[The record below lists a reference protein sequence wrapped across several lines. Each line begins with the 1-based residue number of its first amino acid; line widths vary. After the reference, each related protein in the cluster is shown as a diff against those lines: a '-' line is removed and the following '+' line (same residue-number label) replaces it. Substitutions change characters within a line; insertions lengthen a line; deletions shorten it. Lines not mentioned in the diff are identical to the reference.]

1 MPDILIVDDD
11 SQFRRTLRLALAL
24 FGYDGFEASNGRAAL
39 ANVNAKD
46 LIILDR
52 HIGGTD
58 GFQTC
63 RALRAKSP
71 VPIIMIS
78 GDRSTTKAD
87 AVKAGANSF
96 LPKPFSINDLV
107 ALIEACLT
115 DSNVSSGM
123 K

>member
-1 MPDILIVDDD
+1 MPRILIVDDD

-24 FGYDGFEASNGRAAL
+24 FGYDALESSSGRAAL
-39 ANVNAKD
+39 ANSEARE

-52 HIGGTD
+52 HMGGMD
-58 GFQTC
+58 GIQTC
-63 RALRAKSP
+63 RALRAKSS

-87 AVKAGANSF
+87 AIKAGANSY

-107 ALIEACLT
+107 ALIESCLT
-115 DSNVSSGM
+115 DSNVSSGIN
-123 K
+123 